1 MVGVG
6 AERRDDLRGG
16 GGWRPRWRSPLPC
29 RSAAGDEASADTLRV
44 VGAVVAGAGPGALQ
58 ALLFS
63 GFGRRLGNQTMT
75 APTSSTAITVRAG
88 QYRRRR

>member
-1 MVGVG
+1 V
-6 AERRDDLRGG
+6 E
-16 GGWRPRWRSPLPC
+16 
-29 RSAAGDEASADTLRV
+29 AAGADVAAVASVAPGEVASADTLRV

-63 GFGRRLGNQTMT
+63 GFGRRLGYHTMA

>member
-1 MVGVG
+1 MICAVVAAVVG
-6 AERRDDLRGG
+6 AGARRGLAAVAAR
-16 GGWRPRWRSPLPC
+16 WPPRRT
-29 RSAAGDEASADTLRV
+29 ATLRV

-63 GFGRRLGNQTMT
+63 GLGRRLGNQTMA
-75 APTSSTAITVRAG
+75 APTSSTAIIVRAG

>member
-1 MVGVG
+1 VAICAPLLAGEAAVDGDASGVDTAAAVASVAPGDG
-6 AERRDDLRGG
+6 ASE
-16 GGWRPRWRSPLPC
+16 
-29 RSAAGDEASADTLRV
+29 DTLRV

-63 GFGRRLGNQTMT
+63 GFGRRLGNHTMA